1 MPREIERKFLV
12 TGDAWREG
20 EGHHYRQ
27 GYLSLVPAHTVR
39 VRLVDNSATLTI
51 KGETKGATRREFEY
65 EIPPD
70 EARQMLDELC
80 EKPIIE
86 KKRHLVDYQGHTWEV
101 DEFFAENDGLVLAE
115 LELESEGESF
125 PRPPWLGEE
134 VTDDPRYYNANLV
147 EKPYNT
153 WEK

>member
-12 TGDAWREG
+12 TGDAWRES

-27 GYLSLVPAHTVR
+27 GYLSLAPEHTVR
-39 VRLVDNSATLTI
+39 VRLAEDTAVLTI

-65 EIPPD
+65 EIPSD
-70 EARQMLDELC
+70 DARQMLDELC
-80 EKPIIE
+80 EKPVIA
-86 KKRHLVDYQGHTWEV
+86 KKRRLVDYQGHTWEV
-101 DEFFAENDGLVLAE
+101 DEFFAENDGLVVAE
-115 LELESEGESF
+115 LELESEDESF

-147 EKPYNT
+147 QRPYNT
-153 WEK
+153 WEE

>member
-12 TGDAWREG
+12 SGDGWREG

-27 GYLSLVPAHTVR
+27 GYLSLAPAHTVR
-39 VRLVDNSATLTI
+39 VRLAEDTAMLTI

-65 EIPPD
+65 EIPSD

-80 EKPIIE
+80 EKPVIE
-86 KKRHLVDYQGHTWEV
+86 KKRRLIEYQGHTWEV
-101 DEFFAENDGLVLAE
+101 DEFFAENDGLILAE
-115 LELESEGESF
+115 LELESEDESF
-125 PRPPWLGEE
+125 SRPPWLGEE

-147 EKPYNT
+147 QRPYNT